1 MNESCHEPKYSN
13 KTSLLMTPV
22 YIRKKVMHTYSTYP
36 SRGQLIQCNSRNR
49 NVICINILLVF
60 EPQPSGVCISLNIL
74 PTVKLNKTFRNSL
87 VLLNTSDTS
96 SSMSIAQRQFG
107 RPHLM
112 IIKNIIPLK
121 IKGPMQLFLSQY
133 QIISG

>member
-1 MNESCHEPKYSN
+1 
-13 KTSLLMTPV
+13 MTPV

-96 SSMSIAQRQFG
+96 SSMSIAQRQFE

-112 IIKNIIPLK
+112 IITKIIALN
-121 IKGPMQLFLSQY
+121 IKGPVF
-133 QIISG
+133 IAISNHFG